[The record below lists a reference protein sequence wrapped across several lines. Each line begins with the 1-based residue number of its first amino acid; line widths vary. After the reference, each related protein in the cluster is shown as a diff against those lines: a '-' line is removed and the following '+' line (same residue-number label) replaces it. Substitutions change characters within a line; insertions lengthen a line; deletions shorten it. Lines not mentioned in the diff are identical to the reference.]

1 MDIAALHA
9 AYARGQASPEG
20 VVAEIYDRLD
30 REGLQPVW
38 ISVVPREQAI
48 ARATALANQD
58 KHKLPLYGIPFAVK
72 DNIDVAGMPTTA
84 ACPSYAYTAA
94 SSATVVTRL
103 EQAGAILIG
112 KTNMDQFATGLVGT
126 RTPYGVCSSVFNP
139 RYISG
144 GSSAGSAVAVASGLV
159 SFSLGTDTA
168 GSGRVPAMFNNL
180 IGLKPTRG
188 VLSTRGVVPACRT
201 LDCVS
206 IFAETAL
213 DAALVLQ
220 VAQGVDERDPYSR
233 APGVGAGAAPWL
245 LNGAGGFRF
254 GVPATEMLEFFG
266 DGLNPALYQA
276 AVQALVA
283 LGGERVE
290 IDLRPFLDVAQLLY
304 KGPWVAERYAAI
316 AEFIS
321 GHKAEMDPTV
331 EKIISAAESYSAV
344 DAFAATYKLES
355 LKRITQTTWK
365 EIDAMLLPTA
375 PRTYTIEE
383 IAEKPIER
391 NSHLG
396 QYTNFVN
403 LLDLAAVALP
413 AEMRADGLPF
423 GVSLIGPAFTESGL
437 LQIADKLHRRLGAT
451 LGGSQRALSSAP
463 ELPATMPPHGC
474 LLMAVVGAHLTG
486 QPLNWQLTQRGGRF
500 VKTCRTSA
508 RYRFYALRNTTPPK
522 PGLVREPGFSGPG
535 IEVEVW
541 ALPADTVG
549 SFVDGVPQPLSI
561 GTVELEDGSFVKGFL
576 VEPAGIEGALEIT
589 QLGGWRGYLD
599 TLNVSV

>member
-9 AYARGQASPEG
+9 AYAMGKASPESA
-20 VVAEIYDRLD
+20 VAEIYDRLD

-48 ARATALANQD
+48 ARAIALANQD
-58 KHKLPLYGIPFAVK
+58 RRELPLYGIPFALK
-72 DNIDVAGMPTTA
+72 DNIDVVGMQTTA
-84 ACPSYAYTAA
+84 ACPAYAYTAA

-126 RTPYGVCSSVFNP
+126 RTPYGACSSVFNP

-144 GSSAGSAVAVASGLV
+144 GSSAGSAVAVAKGLV

-188 VLSTRGVVPACRT
+188 VISTRGVVPACRT

-206 IFAETAL
+206 VFAETAH
-213 DAALVLQ
+213 DAALVLRA
-220 VAQGVDERDPYSR
+220 AQGFDERDPYSR
-233 APGVGAGAAPWL
+233 APGEGAGAAPWQL
-245 LNGAGGFRF
+245 DRAGGFRF
-254 GVPATEMLEFFG
+254 GVPATETLEFFG

-276 AVQALVA
+276 AIQALVA

-304 KGPWVAERYAAI
+304 KGPWVAERHVAI
-316 AEFIS
+316 TEFIS
-321 GHKAEMDPTV
+321 GHRSAMDPTV
-331 EKIISAAESYSAV
+331 EKIISGAANYSAV
-344 DAFAATYKLES
+344 DAFAGAYKLES
-355 LKRITQTTWK
+355 LKRITQTTWQA
-365 EIDAMLLPTA
+365 IDAMLLPTA

-383 IAEKPIER
+383 VAEKPIER

-413 AEMRADGLPF
+413 AGMRADGLPF
-423 GVSLIGPAFTESGL
+423 GVSLIGPAFRENAL
-437 LQIADKLHRRLGAT
+437 LLVADKLHRRLSAT
-451 LGGSQRALSSAP
+451 LGGSQRALASAP
-463 ELPATMPPHGC
+463 ELPATKAPHGC

-486 QPLNWQLTQRGGRF
+486 QPLNWQLTQRGGRL
-500 VKTCRTSA
+500 VKTCRTSP

-522 PGLVREPGFSGPG
+522 PGLVREPGFAGPG

-561 GTVELEDGSFVKGFL
+561 GTLELEDGSLVKGFL
-576 VEPAGIEGALEIT
+576 VEPTGIEGALEIT
-589 QLGGWRGYLD
+589 QLGGWRSYLAS
-599 TLNVSV
+599 LR